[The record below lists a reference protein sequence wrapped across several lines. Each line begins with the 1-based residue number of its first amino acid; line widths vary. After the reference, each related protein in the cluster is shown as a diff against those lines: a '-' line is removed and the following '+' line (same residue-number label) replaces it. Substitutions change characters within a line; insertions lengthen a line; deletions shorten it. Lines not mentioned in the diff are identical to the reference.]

1 MKSLKCSISLC
12 FYTLWILLSVVQANF
27 TELFHDEAYYWLY
40 ANNLDWGYFDH
51 PPAIALII
59 KLGYLIFQNELGV
72 RLFIILLNT
81 GTIFLIEKILQPKNL
96 KLFYAIIAS
105 VVLIHYGGVLA
116 VPDIPLLFFTASF
129 LYLYKRY
136 TAQPGWILMALLGI
150 NAGLL
155 LLSKYHG
162 ILVILLTILSNPGL
176 LKKAST
182 WFGILLSFL
191 VFLPHIIWQHTRGYP
206 TINYHLYGREASPF
220 DYTYVLEF
228 IFTQPLIY
236 GPIIGFVLLYFAF
249 KRKPANDFERALK
262 FIFIGV
268 FSLFFLFT
276 FKGKVEAHWTDITFV
291 SIIYFG
297 YTGIEKSEKLRRFT
311 FISLPV
317 SLILILGVRLFLM
330 VDFLPKSIPV
340 KTEFHGWKDWTKQI
354 KSVSENRP
362 VVFANSYQNA
372 AKYAFYSG
380 NTSISLNDEKGRMN
394 QFNIWQSEKKL
405 QGKKVLYL
413 PNFYEK
419 GVDSIQ
425 TSIGEFYYVMIDN
438 FQSYPDVKIISE
450 QTPVYTKAGEPFKVK
465 IEFDKDSKIESD
477 SGVYLNAVFFNIHN
491 QLLNY
496 RTELKVTQ
504 ELIEKEPIQFI
515 TIYPPGKGEF
525 ALYFTLSND
534 WFLPTVHSYHTKVYV
549 E

>member
-1 MKSLKCSISLC
+1 MKHSRCSISIF
-12 FYTLWILLSVVQANF
+12 FYSLWIILSVVQASF

-40 ANNLDWGYFDH
+40 SNKLDWGYFDH
-51 PPAIALII
+51 PPAIALFI
-59 KLGYLIFQNELGV
+59 KLGYLFFQNELGV

-105 VVLIHYGGVLA
+105 VVLIHYGSVLA

-136 TAQPGWILMALLGI
+136 TLQPNWWLMALLGI

-162 ILVILLTILSNPGL
+162 ILVILLTIFSNPKM

-182 WFGILLSFL
+182 WFGILLAFV
-191 VFLPHIIWQHTRGYP
+191 VFLPHFVWQHTRAYP

-249 KRKPANDFERALK
+249 KKKPETDFERALK

-297 YTGIEKSEKLRRFT
+297 YSGIEKSEKLRKFT

-317 SLILILGVRLFLM
+317 SLFLILAVRLFLM

-340 KTEFHGWKDWTKQI
+340 KTEFHGWKDWATQI
-354 KSVSENRP
+354 KSVAGNRP

-372 AKYAFYSG
+372 AKYNFYSG
-380 NTSISLNDEKGRMN
+380 ITSISLNDEKGRMN
-394 QFNIWQSEKKL
+394 QFNTWESEKEL
-405 QGKKVLYL
+405 QGKKVLFL
-413 PNFYEK
+413 PNFYQK
-419 GVDSIQ
+419 GIDSLQ
-425 TSIGEFYYVMIDN
+425 TSIGPFYYVMVDD
-438 FQSYPDVKIISE
+438 FQTYPEVKILTD
-450 QTPVYTKAGEPFKVK
+450 QTPVNTMAGKPFEVR
-465 IEFDKDSKIESD
+465 IEFDKNSTIESD

-504 ELIEKEPIQFI
+504 KLIDEEPVQFI
-515 TIYPPGKGEF
+515 KVYPPGKGEF

-534 WFLPTVHSYHTKVYV
+534 WFFPTVHSYHTKVYV